1 CAARRGETLL
11 ARSAGALGLLEHS
24 ASGANAFGGGADIE
38 PEAATRSLDQI
49 WLRIG
54 RAVHPTLPA
63 PEEVDLVRAR
73 HVELEPVLLDSH
85 RAARGRCHPVPELR
99 GGLRACHVDRHSRE
113 RAVENA

>member
-1 CAARRGETLL
+1 
-11 ARSAGALGLLEHS
+11 
-24 ASGANAFGGGADIE
+24 
-38 PEAATRSLDQI
+38 TRSLDQI

-113 RAVENA
+113 RAVENANKGLAKGFADLPDCGAGARKAERVRLTAYH